1 MDDMKLFIELGLYH
15 VIDWKAYDHILFLTV
30 LTVFYNFKDWKKLI
44 WLITFFTIGHTLSLA
59 LSAYH
64 LIYVK
69 MEIIEFLIPLTI
81 LITAVY
87 NLSVVRHPPKNIRLI
102 AFFAVIFG
110 LIHGF
115 GFSSYFNIL
124 VDDTDNKIIPLIE
137 FAIGIEIAQLITVL
151 IVVFISFMVLNVFKK
166 AKRDWILVIS
176 SIVIGIVIPML
187 IERKFW

>member
-1 MDDMKLFIELGLYH
+1 MDDIKLFIELGLYH

-30 LTVFYNFKDWKKLI
+30 LTAFYNFKDWKKLI

-87 NLSVVRHPPKNIRLI
+87 NLSVARHTPKSIKLT

-124 VDDTDNKIIPLIE
+124 VDDTDNKIMPLIE

-151 IVVFISFMVLNVFKK
+151 IVVFISFMVLNLFKK
-166 AKRDWILVIS
+166 TKRDWILVIS

>member
-1 MDDMKLFIELGLYH
+1 MDDIKLFIEIGLFH
-15 VIDWKAYDHILFLTV
+15 VIDWKAYDHVLFLTV
-30 LTVFYNFKDWKKLI
+30 LTAFYNFKDWKKLI

-64 LIYVK
+64 LIFVK

-81 LITAVY
+81 LVTAVY
-87 NLSVVRHPPKNIRLI
+87 NLSVVRHPPKSIRLT
-102 AFFAVIFG
+102 AFFAIIFG
-110 LIHGF
+110 LIHGL

-124 VDDTDNKIIPLIE
+124 VDDTDNKIMPLIE

-151 IVVFISFMVLNVFKK
+151 IVIFISFMVLNVFKK
-166 AKRDWILVIS
+166 TKRDWILVIS
-176 SIVIGIVIPML
+176 SIVVGIVIPML